1 MSIKPLGDKVLIKR
15 ENAEEVTAGGIIIP
29 DTSKEKPSKG
39 VVIAVGEGARD
50 DKGQLIPM
58 SLKAGDRVCFQKW
71 GGAELS
77 IDDENYLIIKESD
90 ILAKIE

>member
-1 MSIKPLGDKVLIKR
+1 MSIKPLGDKVFIKR

-58 SLKAGDRVCFQKW
+58 VLKAGDKVYFPKW
-71 GGAELS
+71 GGTELT
-77 IDDENYLIIKESD
+77 IDNEDYLIMKESD
-90 ILAKIE
+90 VLAIIE

>member
-1 MSIKPLGDKVLIKR
+1 MNIKPLGDKVFIKR

-39 VVIAVGEGARD
+39 VVMAVGEGARD

-58 SLKAGDRVCFQKW
+58 VLKAGDTVYFPKW
-71 GGAELS
+71 GGTELT
-77 IDDENYLIIKESD
+77 INNEEYLIMKESD
-90 ILAKIE
+90 VLAIIE